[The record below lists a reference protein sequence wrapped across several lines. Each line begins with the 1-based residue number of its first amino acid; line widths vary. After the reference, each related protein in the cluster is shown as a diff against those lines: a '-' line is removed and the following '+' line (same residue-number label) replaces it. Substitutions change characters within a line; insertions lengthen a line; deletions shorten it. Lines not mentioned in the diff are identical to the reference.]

1 MTFTPKRATVYFDPR
16 LHTALRL
23 KAAELDRSISELVNE
38 MVQRSLA
45 EDAEDL
51 ASFRDRAA
59 ESVVSYEAVL
69 KDLQQ
74 HGRL

>member
-1 MTFTPKRATVYFDPR
+1 MAVSTKRATVYFDPR

-23 KAAELDRSISELVNE
+23 KAAEQDRSISEVVNE

-51 ASFRDRAA
+51 AAFRERAA

-74 HGRL
+74 HGRI